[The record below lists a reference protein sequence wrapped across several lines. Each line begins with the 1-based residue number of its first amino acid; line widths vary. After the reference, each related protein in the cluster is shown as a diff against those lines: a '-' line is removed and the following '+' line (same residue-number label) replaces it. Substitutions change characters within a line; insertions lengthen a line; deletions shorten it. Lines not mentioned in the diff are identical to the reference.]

1 MSSSAD
7 LPSHVAVVMDGNGR
21 WAQARGLPRVQGHR
35 KGVDAAQSI
44 TTFCAKAGIPYL
56 TLFAFSSENWQ
67 RPEDEV
73 SFLKTLLINSLE
85 KQFDELHQ
93 NNVRLDVIGDVRPF
107 GPSLERQVERARS
120 RSANNTGLRL
130 TIALNYGARWEITQ
144 PLKSIVEDCLQGVI
158 DAEAI
163 TESLISERL
172 TTSQLPE
179 PDLFIR
185 TGGEIR
191 LSNFLLWQ
199 LAYTE
204 LFFTDVLWPDFDQD
218 VFDEA
223 IRAYRARRRRFGKTQ
238 EQVNRVADS

>member
-1 MSSSAD
+1 
-7 LPSHVAVVMDGNGR
+7 MDGNGR

-85 KQFDELHQ
+85 KQFDQLHQ

-107 GPSLERQVERARS
+107 GPSLEQQVERARS
-120 RSANNTGLRL
+120 RSADNTGLRL
-130 TIALNYGARWEITQ
+130 TIALNYGARWEMTQ
-144 PLKSIVEDCLQGVI
+144 ALKSIVEDCLKGDI

-172 TTSQLPE
+172 TTSQIPD